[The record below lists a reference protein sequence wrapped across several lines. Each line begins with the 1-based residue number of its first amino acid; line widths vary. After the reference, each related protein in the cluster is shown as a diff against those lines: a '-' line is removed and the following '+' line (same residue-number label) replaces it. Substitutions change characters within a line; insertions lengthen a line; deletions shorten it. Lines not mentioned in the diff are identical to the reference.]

1 MTPDEARRVLVEE
14 LDWPAWMVDLGI
26 RTDLRCE
33 YCGRDL
39 LADVDACDCWQKEHV
54 VPDGNEEMSNL
65 AIACRTCNF
74 IKRNT
79 DPRDTST
86 AHDRDSLVASAVAI
100 VARARGAQAQDPAT
114 HAVGGGS
121 ADEPGRHGSV
131 AIDRCAV

>member
-79 DPRDTST
+79 DPRAAST
-86 AHDRDSLVASAVAI
+86 AHDRDSLVAAAAAI
-100 VARARGAQAQDPAT
+100 VAERGARKHRILQRTRSAAAALMDPDDAG
-114 HAVGGGS
+114 AS
-121 ADEPGRHGSV
+121 R
-131 AIDRCAV
+131 